1 MHRTPPSAAASS
13 ASDGAVSAEDVV
25 VWDLPTR
32 LFHWVLV
39 ALIGLLWATGEIG
52 GLGINWELPWGGTLF
67 LGNLEVHMLAGEA
80 VLALVL
86 FRLMWGVIGSATA
99 RFSHFVRG
107 PGSVLAYL
115 AAVARGETPLFTGH
129 NPAGAVMILVLL
141 AALAAQAGLGLF
153 GNDDIFT
160 EGPLAHLVSKSTS
173 DTLTGL
179 HGALFNVLLALVA
192 LHVLAAVYYVVRGKN
207 LVRPMVTGCKPREHL
222 PPGEVPRMVPA
233 WWALPVLAIAGV
245 AVWALVTQI

>member
-1 MHRTPPSAAASS
+1 MNHSS
-13 ASDGAVSAEDVV
+13 PTAGAPDPAVAPKDVA

-32 LFHWVLV
+32 AFHWLLV

-52 GLGINWELPWGGTLF
+52 GLGINWEMPWGGTLF

-99 RFSHFVRG
+99 RFSQFVRG
-107 PGSVLAYL
+107 PGAVIAYL
-115 AAVARGETPLFTGH
+115 KAVARGETPLFTGH

-141 AALAAQAGLGLF
+141 TALVVQVMLGLF
-153 GNDDIFT
+153 ANDDIFT
-160 EGPLAHLVSKSTS
+160 EGPLAHLVSKGTS
-173 DTLTGL
+173 DTLTAL
-179 HGALFNVLLALVA
+179 HGTLFNVLLVLVA
-192 LHVLAAVYYVVRGKN
+192 LHVSAALYYAVRGKN
-207 LVRPMVTGCKPREHL
+207 LVWPMITGRTPRAHL
-222 PPGEVPRMVPA
+222 PSGDAPRLVPA